1 MLDPHKVPLP
11 LSDAH
16 REWFENN
23 NAGHHLSE
31 GGVIHTRM
39 QDEGHVSDE
48 GAVDYSSWT
57 VVDLKTEIERR
68 NSEMGDDDEPL
79 STSGKKDEL
88 VARLTEDDEAL
99 AGVVLSEHD
108 REGQARSQERGVR

>member
-16 REWFENN
+16 REWFLNN
-23 NAGHHLSE
+23 NAAHHLQ
-31 GGVIHTRM
+31 GVIAMRM
-39 QDEGHVSDE
+39 QDEGYSDVDPSSD
-48 GAVDYSSWT
+48 AVDYSSWT
-57 VVDLKTEIERR
+57 VADLKAEIERR

-99 AGVVLSEHD
+99 AGGSE
-108 REGQARSQERGVR
+108 